1 MQNARLDE
9 SQAGIKTAGKNINK
23 NIRYVDD
30 TTLRDRKRRGT
41 KEALDEG
48 DKRKWKSWLETHIQK
63 MKNIK
68 KKKKNMIFGSIT
80 LWQIDRQ
87 KMET

>member
-9 SQAGIKTAGKNINK
+9 SQAGIKTAEKNINK
-23 NIRYVDD
+23 NISYVDD

-48 DKRKWKSWLETHIQK
+48 DKRK
-63 MKNIK
+63 
-68 KKKKNMIFGSIT
+68 
-80 LWQIDRQ
+80 
-87 KMET
+87 